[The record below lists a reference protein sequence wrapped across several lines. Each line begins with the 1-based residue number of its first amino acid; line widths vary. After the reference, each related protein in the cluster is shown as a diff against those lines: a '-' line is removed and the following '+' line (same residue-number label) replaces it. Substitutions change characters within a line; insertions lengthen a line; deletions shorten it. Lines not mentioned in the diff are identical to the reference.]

1 MDPKRI
7 EIYWSFVDSQV
18 AGTLENTGHGI
29 VFRVDT
35 DHKHRVNISRGPVVY
50 NYPIYSISIHF
61 GQREDGSGSEHTIDG
76 QNFIAEVG
84 KYFRSLLC
92 YLAIVTLS
100 INFIYKLTKKS

>member
-1 MDPKRI
+1 MHSKRI
-7 EIYWSFVDSQV
+7 DEFLSYINSQV

-76 QNFIAEVG
+76 QNFVAEVG
-84 KYFRSLLC
+84 NSFVFFLL
-92 YLAIVTLS
+92 I
-100 INFIYKLTKKS
+100 